1 MNRTRV
7 INIHRH
13 QGEYEYIG
21 RPSVC
26 GNPFVMGKDGNREEV
41 IESFK
46 AYFYSRLATDG
57 IFRTIVESY
66 KGETLGCFC
75 RPADGFTG
83 KVLCHGQIVAGYLDG
98 ISPSE
103 VV

>member
-1 MNRTRV
+1 MSTKV

-13 QGEYEYIG
+13 SGAYEYIG
-21 RPSVC
+21 RPSTC
-26 GNPFVMGKDGNREEV
+26 GNPFVRGKDGSRDEV
-41 IESFK
+41 IEAYKS
-46 AYFYSRLATDG
+46 YFYSRLSTDG

-75 RPADGFTG
+75 RPADGFNG

>member
-1 MNRTRV
+1 MSTKV
-7 INIHRH
+7 INIYRH
-13 QGEYEYIG
+13 SGAYEYIG

-26 GNPFVMGKDGNREEV
+26 GNPFIVGKDGTRDKV
-41 IESFK
+41 IELYRI
-46 AYFYSRLATDG
+46 YFYDRLSTDVVFK
-57 IFRTIVESY
+57 IIVESY

-75 RPADGFTG
+75 RPADGFNG

-98 ISPSE
+98 IFPSE